1 MIDRGRPSSDT
12 GQRGVLE
19 SSDAEQDMDNKTN
32 KTNKPSGAPPIQW
45 LDGDLFDALVGF
57 HEKVIALLGA
67 ANLDDDKL
75 GIAAER
81 LKLLMAKSS
90 DEIKRTRDL
99 NVQRRMDSMFEEA
112 KRLVDELSQSPKK
125 DTAEST

>member
-1 MIDRGRPSSDT
+1 
-12 GQRGVLE
+12 
-19 SSDAEQDMDNKTN
+19 MDN
-32 KTNKPSGAPPIQW
+32 KTNKPSGTPPIQR

-57 HEKVIALLGA
+57 PRKVIDLLGA

-75 GIAAER
+75 DIATER

-90 DEIKRTRDL
+90 DEIKRTPDL

-112 KRLVDELSQSPKK
+112 KRLLDELSQSPKN

>member
-1 MIDRGRPSSDT
+1 MIDMGRPSSET
-12 GQRGVLE
+12 GRHSVLD
-19 SSDAEQDMDNKTN
+19 SSDAEQDMNNKTN
-32 KTNKPSGAPPIQW
+32 RPSGIPPIQS

-57 HEKVIALLGA
+57 HKKVIALLRA

-75 GIAAER
+75 AVAAER

-90 DEIKRTRDL
+90 DEIKRTPDL

-125 DTAEST
+125 GTAEST

>member
-1 MIDRGRPSSDT
+1 
-12 GQRGVLE
+12 
-19 SSDAEQDMDNKTN
+19 MDNKTN
-32 KTNKPSGAPPIQW
+32 KTNKTNKPSVAPPIQW

-57 HEKVIALLGA
+57 HKKVIALLGA

-75 GIAAER
+75 DIAAER

-90 DEIKRTRDL
+90 DEIKRARDM

-112 KRLVDELSQSPKK
+112 KRLVDELSQLPK
-125 DTAEST
+125 DDYAHRGTGRHLHGNQG

>member
-1 MIDRGRPSSDT
+1 
-12 GQRGVLE
+12 
-19 SSDAEQDMDNKTN
+19 MDN
-32 KTNKPSGAPPIQW
+32 KTNKPSGTPPIQW
-45 LDGDLFDALVGF
+45 LDGDLFDALVEF
-57 HEKVIALLGA
+57 HKKVIALLRA

-75 GIAAER
+75 DIAGER

-90 DEIKRTRDL
+90 DEIKRTPDL

-112 KRLVDELSQSPKK
+112 KRLLDELSQSPKN

>member
-1 MIDRGRPSSDT
+1 
-12 GQRGVLE
+12 
-19 SSDAEQDMDNKTN
+19 MDN
-32 KTNKPSGAPPIQW
+32 KTNKPSGTPPIQW

-57 HEKVIALLGA
+57 HKKVIALLGA

-75 GIAAER
+75 DIATER

-90 DEIKRTRDL
+90 DEIKRTPDL

-112 KRLVDELSQSPKK
+112 RRLVDELSQSPKN

>member
-1 MIDRGRPSSDT
+1 MIDMGRPSSDT
-12 GQRGVLE
+12 GQHSVLE
-19 SSDAEQDMDNKTN
+19 LSDAEQDMDNKTN
-32 KTNKPSGAPPIQW
+32 KPSGTPPIQS

-57 HEKVIALLGA
+57 HKKVISLLRA

-75 GIAAER
+75 DIAAER

-90 DEIKRTRDL
+90 DEIKRTPDL
-99 NVQRRMDSMFEEA
+99 TVQRRMDSMFEEA

-125 DTAEST
+125 GTAEST

>member
-1 MIDRGRPSSDT
+1 
-12 GQRGVLE
+12 
-19 SSDAEQDMDNKTN
+19 MDN
-32 KTNKPSGAPPIQW
+32 KTNKPSGTPPIQL

-57 HEKVIALLGA
+57 HKKVIALLGA

-75 GIAAER
+75 DIATER

-90 DEIKRTRDL
+90 DEIKRTPDI

-125 DTAEST
+125 DTAEPT

>member
-1 MIDRGRPSSDT
+1 MGRPSSDT
-12 GQRGVLE
+12 GQHSVRE

-32 KTNKPSGAPPIQW
+32 KPSGTPPNQW
-45 LDGDLFDALVGF
+45 LDGDLFDALVVF
-57 HEKVIALLGA
+57 HKKVIALLGA

-75 GIAAER
+75 DIAGER

-90 DEIKRTRDL
+90 DEIKRTPDL

-125 DTAEST
+125 DTAEPT